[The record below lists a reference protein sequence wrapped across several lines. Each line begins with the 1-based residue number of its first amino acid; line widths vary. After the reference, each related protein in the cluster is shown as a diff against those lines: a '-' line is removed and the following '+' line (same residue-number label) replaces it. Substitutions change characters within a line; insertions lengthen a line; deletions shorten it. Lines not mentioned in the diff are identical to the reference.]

1 VSKSK
6 RELSTDEKKLWRR
19 VAASVKTRR
28 ALPVEEAEEPA
39 PIIKG
44 VAKRVEKRTPID
56 PAPARNVPKAI
67 APPPRRDTEKRVRRG
82 KLEIGGSLD
91 LHGHTQDSGRAALAR
106 FLYVAQSRGDSV
118 VIVITGVGRGGEGVL
133 KRRLPE
139 WLAERDLRPLTT
151 GYAPAHR
158 SHGGAGAF
166 YVFIKR
172 ARETQS

>member
-6 RELSTDEKKLWRR
+6 RELSTEEKKLWRR

-28 ALPVEEAEEPA
+28 TMPSEEAEEPA
-39 PIIKG
+39 PPSKS
-44 VAKRVEKRTPID
+44 VVRRTEKMVG
-56 PAPARNVPKAI
+56 A
-67 APPPRRDTEKRVRRG
+67 APPPVRSAPKAMPPPARRDAEKRVRRG
-82 KLEIGGSLD
+82 KLDIGGSLD
-91 LHGHTQDSGRAALAR
+91 LHGHTQDSGRNALTR
-106 FLYVAQSRGDSV
+106 FLRVAQLRGDSV
-118 VIVITGVGRGGEGVL
+118 VIVITGMGRGGEGVL

-139 WLAERDLRPLTT
+139 WLAEPALRPMTT

-158 SHGGAGAF
+158 SHGGSGAF

>member
-6 RELSTDEKKLWRR
+6 RELSSDEKKLWRR

-28 ALPVEEAEEPA
+28 ALPAEDTEEQA
-39 PIIKG
+39 PIIKS
-44 VAKRVEKRTPID
+44 ASKRAEKKPSVDPTPVRS
-56 PAPARNVPKAI
+56 APKAV
-67 APPPRRDTEKRVRRG
+67 APPPRRDAEKRVRRG

-158 SHGGAGAF
+158 SHGGAGAL

-172 ARETQS
+172 VRETES

>member
-1 VSKSK
+1 M
-6 RELSTDEKKLWRR
+6 
-19 VAASVKTRR
+19 RR
-28 ALPVEEAEEPA
+28 APAMEEADEPETITRAIAKRSAKKA
-39 PIIKG
+39 PIEPPPT
-44 VAKRVEKRTPID
+44 AAARPS
-56 PAPARNVPKAI
+56 APL
-67 APPPRRDTEKRVRRG
+67 PRRDSEKRVRRG
-82 KLEIGGSLD
+82 KLDVGGSLD

-106 FLYVAQSRGDSV
+106 FLRVSQARGEGV
-118 VIVITGVGRGGEGVL
+118 VIVITGMGRGGEGVL

-139 WLAERDLRPLTT
+139 WLGERDLRPLTT

>member
-6 RELSTDEKKLWRR
+6 RELSIDEKKLWRR
-19 VAASVKTRR
+19 VAAGVKARR
-28 ALPVEEAEEPA
+28 ALPPEEAEEPA
-39 PIIKG
+39 PVVKS
-44 VAKRVEKRTPID
+44 VAKRTEKKTSVD
-56 PAPARNVPKAI
+56 PMPARSALKVAT
-67 APPPRRDTEKRVRRG
+67 PPPRRDAEKRVRRG

-91 LHGHTQDSGRAALAR
+91 LHGHTQDSGRSALVR
-106 FLYVAQSRGDSV
+106 FLQVAQARGDTV

-139 WLAERDLRPLTT
+139 WLAEPQVRPLIT

-172 ARETQS
+172 VRATQS

>member
-1 VSKSK
+1 MSKSK
-6 RELSTDEKKLWRR
+6 RELSSEEKKLWRR

-28 ALPVEEAEEPA
+28 ALPEAAEEQA
-39 PIIKG
+39 PPIRSVIKQAEKTPISDPPPIRG
-44 VAKRVEKRTPID
+44 VAKT
-56 PAPARNVPKAI
+56 A
-67 APPPRRDTEKRVRRG
+67 APPPRRDAEKRVRRG

-91 LHGHTQDSGRAALAR
+91 LHGHTQDSARAALAR
-106 FLYVAQSRGDSV
+106 FLRVAQARGDGV

-139 WLAERDLRPLTT
+139 WLAAPDLRPLTT

-172 ARETQS
+172 VRETPA

>member
-1 VSKSK
+1 MSKSK

-28 ALPVEEAEEPA
+28 VLPPEEAEEPA
-39 PIIKG
+39 PIIKSTTRR
-44 VAKRVEKRTPID
+44 AETK
-56 PAPARNVPKAI
+56 API
-67 APPPRRDTEKRVRRG
+67 APPSVRALPKAAAPPQRRDAEKRVRRG

-106 FLYVAQSRGDSV
+106 FLQIAQARGDGV

-133 KRRLPE
+133 KKRLPE